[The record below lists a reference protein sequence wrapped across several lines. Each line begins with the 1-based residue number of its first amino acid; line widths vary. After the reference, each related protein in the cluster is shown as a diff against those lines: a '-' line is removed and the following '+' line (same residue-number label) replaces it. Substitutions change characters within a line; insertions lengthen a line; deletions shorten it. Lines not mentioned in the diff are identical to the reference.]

1 MILKI
6 EHLGFAVSD
15 AGKAIQTFEK
25 LLGRSR
31 TKVEEVASEKVNTHF
46 FKIGES
52 QIELLEST
60 DPEGVVSKFIEKRGK
75 GMHHIAFLTDDLEVE
90 IKRLKSEGFEFINDI
105 PKKGADNKLICF
117 LHPKCTEGVLVELC
131 QTMNS

>member
-25 LLGRSR
+25 LLGTSR
-31 TKVEEVASEKVNTHF
+31 TKVEDVASENVKTHF
-46 FKIGES
+46 FRTGES

-60 DPEGVVSKFIEKRGK
+60 DPDGVISKFIEKRGK
-75 GMHHIAFLTDDLEVE
+75 GMHHIAFLTDDLEE
-90 IKRLKSEGFEFINDI
+90 EMKRLKAEGFEFINEK
-105 PKKGADNKLICF
+105 PKMGADNKLICF
-117 LHPKCTEGVLVELC
+117 LHPKSTEGVLVELC
-131 QTMNS
+131 QELNP